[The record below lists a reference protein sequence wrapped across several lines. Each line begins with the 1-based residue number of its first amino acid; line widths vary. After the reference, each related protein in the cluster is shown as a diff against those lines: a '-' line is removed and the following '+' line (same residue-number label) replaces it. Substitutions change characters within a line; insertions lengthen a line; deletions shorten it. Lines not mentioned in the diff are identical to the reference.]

1 MGQKREKAETMIQRH
16 VIYSMGAGAI
26 PIPLVDL
33 GAVTA
38 VQLDMIKQLC
48 GMYDIDF
55 NEVTGKSFIASLT
68 GSLFARYGAS
78 LVKAVPGIGS
88 LLGGIS
94 MVIMSGAST
103 YAVGQVCANFL
114 DGNISLDNV
123 DVKAAKKM
131 FDKEFERG
139 KEIAKD
145 LKKKHDV
152 GKEAPPAPAAAPAPP
167 KQEPEDIYALL
178 IKLGELRDKKIITVE
193 EFEAKKTE
201 LLAKF

>member
-1 MGQKREKAETMIQRH
+1 MGLKREKAENIINRH
-16 VIYSMGAGAI
+16 VLYSMGAGAI

-38 VQLDMIKQLC
+38 VQLDMIKQIC
-48 GMYDIDF
+48 ENYDIDF

-94 MVIMSGAST
+94 MVVMSGAST
-103 YAVGQVCANFL
+103 YAVGQVCTSL
-114 DGNISLDNV
+114 LEGNIDLDNFDV
-123 DVKAAKKM
+123 DKARQM
-131 FDKEFERG
+131 FDKEFKKG
-139 KEIAKD
+139 KEVAQD
-145 LKKKHDV
+145 LKDKHEAE
-152 GKEAPPAPAAAPAPP
+152 KESTPEPAAAPAPP